1 MTNAQHA
8 NDHRAIAPSGLPSFI
23 LPCPHCGHRMEI
35 TAVAP
40 ARFDN
45 GAESNDL
52 EDVTHGCVQCGT
64 TLIRTVR
71 PLSGDVHEIAP
82 RV

>member
-1 MTNAQHA
+1 MHHK
-8 NDHRAIAPSGLPSFI
+8 DVGPSLLPTFL
-23 LPCPHCGHRMEI
+23 LPCPRCGHRMAI

-52 EDVTHGCVQCGT
+52 EEVTHGCVQCGT
-64 TLIRTVR
+64 KLTRTIR
-71 PLSGDVHEIAP
+71 PLSGDVHEIPP